1 MEQEYFRN
9 KSKNL
14 QKKIRLM
21 KNHKYF
27 KFQLNEENKTNNN
40 QKIILINKKLFKKI
54 AQCNRTA
61 IFLIKIP
68 RIVVLMKIQLLILNN
83 TKKNQMIKKMLNKLD
98 LIILL
103 QILTMLILLLIY
115 D

>member
-27 KFQLNEENKTNNN
+27 KFQRNEEIKTSNN
-40 QKIILINKKLFKKI
+40 QKIILINIKLLKKI
-54 AQCNRTA
+54 AQFNRTA

-68 RIVVLMKIQLLILNN
+68 RIVVLMKIQLLISKNIKIN
-83 TKKNQMIKKMLNKLD
+83 QITK
-98 LIILL
+98 
-103 QILTMLILLLIY
+103 QILKESHRTTLI
-115 D
+115 

>member
-27 KFQLNEENKTNNN
+27 KFQRNEEIKTSNN

-54 AQCNRTA
+54 AQFNRTA

-68 RIVVLMKIQLLILNN
+68 RIVVLMKIQLLILKN
-83 TKKNQMIKKMLNKLD
+83 TKINQITK
-98 LIILL
+98 
-103 QILTMLILLLIY
+103 QILKESHQTTLI
-115 D
+115 

>member
-27 KFQLNEENKTNNN
+27 KFQRNEEIKTSNN
-40 QKIILINKKLFKKI
+40 QKIILINKKLLKKI
-54 AQCNRTA
+54 AQFNRTA

-68 RIVVLMKIQLLILNN
+68 RIVVLMKIQLLILKNIKIN
-83 TKKNQMIKKMLNKLD
+83 QITK
-98 LIILL
+98 
-103 QILTMLILLLIY
+103 QILKESHRTTLI
-115 D
+115 